1 MAKKKILL
9 LGELYKPL
17 IPWFLHD
24 KPPKGVPA
32 VYNLYQF
39 LGNHPDYQ
47 FHSIIYNPEVNR
59 IKTFPNGSVIEL
71 KKFSFP
77 IYYFWKLIVFIKL
90 IFWSNHKLKNK
101 SYDLVYGLSTFATI
115 AALTGKWNQV
125 PSAGRIYG
133 TILTK
138 HVEDR
143 NYFKLYTRFFFDIL
157 AIKIPADKVIATL
170 DGTEYDK
177 VFHFFNSTKD
187 KQPTLLYN
195 GMDKELRTKLLSFPI
210 VKKWSSPIKFC
221 YIARLES
228 YKRQELAIK
237 IVDKLVHKH
246 KWTNVTLT
254 ILGSGSRSDF
264 LKELVKE
271 KELTKYIQFISEM
284 PHQEIPDFLATQ
296 DAAFFFYEGGSL
308 GNILWESALAGRL
321 IITVD
326 NAGTGVLFK
335 DGKNSVIA
343 PESDNFIE
351 LMAEKL
357 ANIRE
362 TDLTPLSQASRE
374 LVSGLVHTWEERFEK
389 EFELLFGEK

>member
-1 MAKKKILL
+1 MAKKILL

-24 KPPKGVPA
+24 EPPKGVPA

-77 IYYFWKLIVFIKL
+77 IYYVWKLLVFIKL
-90 IFWSNHKLKNK
+90 FFWSNRELQKK
-101 SYDLVYGLSTFATI
+101 SYNLVYGLSTFATI
-115 AALTGKWNQV
+115 AALTGKLNQV

-138 HVEDR
+138 HVQDR
-143 NYFKLYTRFFFDIL
+143 NYFKLYTRFFFDVL

-177 VFHFFNSTKD
+177 VFHFFNPTKE

-195 GMDKELRTKLLSFPI
+195 GMDKNLRTKLLSFPI
-210 VKKWSSPIKFC
+210 VTNWSSPTRFC

-228 YKRQELAIK
+228 YKRQELAIE
-237 IVDKLVHKH
+237 IVDKLVHKY
-246 KWTNVTLT
+246 KWTDLKFT

-264 LKELVKE
+264 LKDLVKE
-271 KELTKYIQFISEM
+271 KKLTNYIQFISEM
-284 PHQEIPDFLATQ
+284 PHQEIPNFLSTQ

-335 DGKNSVIA
+335 EEINSIIA
-343 PESDNFIE
+343 PESDDFVE
-351 LMAEKL
+351 VMAKKL
-357 ANIRE
+357 AEMRE
-362 TDLTPLSQASRE
+362 ADLAPLSQASRE
-374 LVSGLVHTWEERFEK
+374 LVAGLVHTWEERFER
-389 EFELLFGEK
+389 EFEILLKG

>member
-1 MAKKKILL
+1 MAKKILL

-24 KPPKGVPA
+24 APPKGVPA

-39 LGNHPDYQ
+39 LGNHPEYQ
-47 FHSIIYNPEVNR
+47 FHSIIYNPEINK

-77 IYYFWKLIVFIKL
+77 IYYVWKLLVFIKL
-90 IFWSNHKLKNK
+90 LFGSNTILKNN

-115 AALTGKWNQV
+115 AALVGRWNKV
-125 PSAGRIYG
+125 SSVGRIYG

-138 HVEDR
+138 HVQDR
-143 NYFKLYTRFFFDIL
+143 NYFKLYTRFFFDVL
-157 AIKIPADKVIATL
+157 ATKIPADKVIATL

-177 VFHFFNSTKD
+177 VFDFFNKTKER
-187 KQPTLLYN
+187 QPTLLYN
-195 GMDKELRTKLLSFPI
+195 GMDAKLRTKLLSFPI
-210 VKKWSSPIKFC
+210 VKNWSSPTRFC
-221 YIARLES
+221 YIARLET

-237 IVDKLVHKH
+237 IVDKLVHQYQ
-246 KWTNVTLT
+246 WTDLEFT
-254 ILGSGSRSDF
+254 IVGSGSRADF
-264 LKELVKE
+264 LKNLVTE
-271 KELTKYIQFISEM
+271 KKLNAYITFISEM

-326 NAGTGVLFK
+326 NAGTGLLFEN
-335 DGKNSVIA
+335 GINSVIV
-343 PESDNFIE
+343 PESVDFVEEMASE
-351 LMAEKL
+351 LSALKG
-357 ANIRE
+357 A
-362 TDLTPLSQASRE
+362 DLSSLSKASRE
-374 LVSGLVHTWEERFEK
+374 LVSGLVPTWKERFER
-389 EFELLFGEK
+389 EFKMIFDSHR

>member
-1 MAKKKILL
+1 MAKKILL

-47 FHSIIYNPEVNR
+47 FHSIIYNPEINR
-59 IKTFPNGSVIEL
+59 TKTFPNGSVIKL

-77 IYYFWKLIVFIKL
+77 VYYVWKLLVFIKL
-90 IFWSNHKLKNK
+90 IFWSNRELKNQD
-101 SYDLVYGLSTFATI
+101 YDLVYGLSTFATI

-138 HVEDR
+138 HVKDR
-143 NYFKLYTRFFFDIL
+143 NYVKLYTRFLFDII

-177 VFHFFNSTKD
+177 VFHFFNSAKD

-195 GMDKELRTKLLSFPI
+195 GMDKDLRTKLLSFPVI
-210 VKKWSSPIKFC
+210 ETWSSPSRFC

-228 YKRQELAIK
+228 YKRQELAVE
-237 IVDKLVHKH
+237 IVDKLVYKY
-246 KWTNVTLT
+246 KWTDLEFT
-254 ILGSGSRSDF
+254 ILGSGSRSEL
-264 LKELVKE
+264 LKDLVKE
-271 KELTKYIQFISEM
+271 KKLTNYVKFISEM
-284 PHQEIPDFLATQ
+284 PHQKIPDFLSTQ
-296 DAAFFFYEGGSL
+296 DAALFFYEGGSL

-335 DGKNSVIA
+335 DGINSVIA
-343 PESDNFIE
+343 PESDDFVEVMANKLNE
-351 LMAEKL
+351 L
-357 ANIRE
+357 RE
-362 TDLTPLSQASRE
+362 TKLGGLSQASRE
-374 LVSGLVHTWEERFEK
+374 LVAGLIYTWEERFER
-389 EFELLFGEK
+389 EFQILFEKK